1 MKTYKKFVVFST
13 QQYISE
19 LINHNEEV
27 YIRMF
32 YYSKKPC

>member
-1 MKTYKKFVVFST
+1 MKNYKKHVILVT
-13 QQYISE
+13 KQYLTE

-27 YIRMF
+27 NIRMF